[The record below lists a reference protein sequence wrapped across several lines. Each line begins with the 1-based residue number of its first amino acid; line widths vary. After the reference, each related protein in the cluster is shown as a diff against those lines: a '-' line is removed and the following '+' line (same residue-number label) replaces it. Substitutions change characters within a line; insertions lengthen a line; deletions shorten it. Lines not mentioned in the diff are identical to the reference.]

1 MLLPP
6 WRHMCKPF
14 RHLSL
19 CLLSCSIQQIFQFKN
34 SSSSRALFATR
45 LFRHGLWTG
54 WSASALHQFPHI
66 LSGRVSL
73 PARLP
78 LSLSVRQESLAG
90 GALEFALVLHICR
103 LWRQWDSFCV
113 YALLVCSVV
122 FWTDINNFSSFVSVH
137 IVPTYFDSSRLVFLV
152 DYRLHLFL
160 ETDDCFVFLYC
171 CGILYFYIE
180 TILWLLLDVSP
191 DAFKCVT
198 LFGKIFLFLNVKAYF
213 LILLNSH
220 RL

>member
-1 MLLPP
+1 MN
-6 WRHMCKPF
+6 WMVSF
-14 RHLSL
+14 
-19 CLLSCSIQQIFQFKN
+19 
-34 SSSSRALFATR
+34 SSSPV
-45 LFRHGLWTG
+45 
-54 WSASALHQFPHI
+54 PHI

-137 IVPTYFDSSRLVFLV
+137 IVPTYFDSPRLVFLV

-160 ETDDCFVFLYC
+160 ETDDNFFCFPVL
-171 CGILYFYIE
+171 
-180 TILWLLLDVSP
+180 LWYS
-191 DAFKCVT
+191 
-198 LFGKIFLFLNVKAYF
+198 LFL
-213 LILLNSH
+213 H
-220 RL
+220 RNHIVTTAWCFTRCFQVCYVVWQDLFISKCESLFFNPAKLSWAIIWLYIIYYCFR